1 MTNWPILEQSHEA
14 LRTAAAAVADWDA
27 PTPCADWSAA
37 QVLQHAAG
45 DQIAFAAFLTG
56 GPGPSFD
63 PFAPT
68 GVLDGTPA
76 DLLEPALASAAEAW
90 AGVATSSEQVHVP
103 VPPNDMPA
111 GLGVGACALDAA
123 VHAWDIARSAGAPSP
138 LSTTLARD
146 LLPVAQQ
153 IVEPLR
159 TYGAYAAVLPAT
171 SGDDEVAALMRYLG
185 RDPHWKS

>member
-1 MTNWPILEQSHEA
+1 MTNWPILAQSHDA
-14 LRTAAAAVADWDA
+14 LRAAVAAVTDWDA
-27 PTPCADWSAA
+27 PTPCSDWTAA

-45 DQIAFAAFLTG
+45 DQIGFAAFLTG

-63 PFAPT
+63 PFSPSGT
-68 GVLDGTPA
+68 LDGTPG
-76 DLLEPALASAAEAW
+76 DLLEPALKLAAEAW
-90 AGVATSSEQVHVP
+90 AGVATSYEKVRVP

-123 VHAWDIARSAGAPSP
+123 VHAWDLAKSAGAPTP
-138 LSTTLARD
+138 LPTTLARD

-159 TYGAYAAVLPAT
+159 AFGAYATALPAT
-171 SGDDEVAALMRYLG
+171 SGDEVASLMRYLG
-185 RDPHWKS
+185 RDPHWTP